1 MLNTLTSINCE
12 MKSMAVY
19 SALAAMVIQF
29 KAESKEVSFST
40 ASWEF
45 ENQLISGAMTSE
57 QIIYDLYDSR

>member
-12 MKSMAVY
+12 IKSMAVY

-29 KAESKEVSFST
+29 KAESNEVSFST

-45 ENQLISGAMTSE
+45 ENQLISGAMKSE
-57 QIIYDLYDSR
+57 QIIYDSR